1 MDVVKQEEG
10 ESGGGGIQGNQLT
23 SDRKQRSRVLPLNAV
38 EVPTSQASCAES
50 AMPRRNLVY
59 L

>member
-38 EVPTSQASCAES
+38 EFPTSQASWC
-50 AMPRRNLVY
+50 
-59 L
+59 